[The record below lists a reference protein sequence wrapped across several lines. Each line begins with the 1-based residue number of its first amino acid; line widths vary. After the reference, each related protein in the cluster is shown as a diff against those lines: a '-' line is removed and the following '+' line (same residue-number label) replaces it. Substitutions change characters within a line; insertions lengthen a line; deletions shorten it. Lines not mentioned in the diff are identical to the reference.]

1 MNDLNLTL
9 LVDFYELSMAYGFY
23 DNGKAEQRA
32 VFDIFYRK
40 APDEAS
46 FAIFV
51 GLEQMIDYLLNLKFN
66 PDDLKYLESLN
77 CFSTEFI
84 EYLRNFKFKAD
95 VYAFKEGTIIYPNE
109 PIVTV
114 VGTLIECQLVETMLL
129 LIFNHSSL
137 IATKA
142 KRITL
147 SAQNRVVSDFG
158 ARRAHNVSS
167 AIYGARAAYIGGV
180 SSTSNVLASKMFNI
194 PTSGTMAHSWVMA
207 FDSEEEAFLAYCKTY
222 PNDAVLLIDTYDT
235 LKSGIINA
243 IKVNNEYLVK
253 HNSYLK
259 GVRIDSGDLAY
270 LSKEV
275 RKILDENNLEKTK
288 IIVSNALDEFKI
300 NSLLQQGAKID
311 AFGVGENL
319 ITSKSN
325 PVFGGVYKLVAIEEN
340 NKFIPRI
347 KISNTLEKI
356 TNPGFK
362 DVYRIYKDGKA
373 IADLLT
379 LKDEEI
385 DLSKPYKVYDSN
397 KLYKENIYLE
407 NCQIKKLQHLIF
419 KDGKLVY
426 HCPKLEEIRNYV
438 DEQINNEMWEEEKR
452 LYYPHQHY
460 LDFSQKLKN
469 IKESLIK
476 NE

>member
-1 MNDLNLTL
+1 MLPKQK
-9 LVDFYELSMAYGFY
+9 EL
-23 DNGKAEQRA
+23 
-32 VFDIFYRK
+32 
-40 APDEAS
+40 
-46 FAIFV
+46 
-51 GLEQMIDYLLNLKFN
+51 
-66 PDDLKYLESLN
+66 
-77 CFSTEFI
+77 
-84 EYLRNFKFKAD
+84 
-95 VYAFKEGTIIYPNE
+95 
-109 PIVTV
+109 
-114 VGTLIECQLVETMLL
+114 
-129 LIFNHSSL
+129 
-137 IATKA
+137 
-142 KRITL
+142 
-147 SAQNRVVSDFG
+147 QNRVVSDFG

-407 NCQIKKLQHLIF
+407 DCQIKKLQHLIF